1 MLEKRTK
8 TPVLMLKKWTFLIT
22 LFLSLFLSIRAQSS
36 SYEQTIRSQGFVPG
50 QTHDWSHES
59 EISLPQPRLAYINLR
74 SKYGIPY
81 TKTSNFR
88 DTIEYYDAMG
98 NYFMK
103 RAIVNVQGA
112 TSTSF
117 PKRNVKLQL
126 IDDEWQGEV
135 MPTVDF
141 DGWVKQDHFHL
152 KAFYTDWLRGIGIV
166 GYQLFDQI
174 EQQMPASSNRIWKRA
189 GVEGHKN
196 ARCYPDGFP
205 CMMFLNGEFWGICT
219 WQLAKHRRNM
229 AQEKH
234 NALHIHLDGNMNETN
249 FWLDNLKW
257 KAFEVRNPKGL
268 YDMEGNAY
276 DEGAELID
284 SSSPYYALPYDSE
297 DVRQAKQ
304 RSAQVK
310 LAVINL
316 TRRVGE
322 VADLKQSGASTE
334 EIREAIARHFDVE
347 SMVNYLVFSIVTS
360 NYDGFAKNWQWLTY
374 DGGETWHV
382 APYDLDCTFGNYHEG
397 TLVFPARFSYSDSDY
412 RFKISRRGIATW
424 FWDYYK
430 DEIRARYAELR
441 DCGIFSPKNISG
453 LIHAWHDRIGSDLYD
468 MEWARWPNALCISQT
483 ITNPGWEASD
493 DWTDHFNHLPEWKE
507 DVTYQPGDVCRLA
520 RRVWIATG
528 VTTGVRP
535 YQQLGYTDSLERLDA
550 WIEERIAL
558 EDSYFGY
565 TPPEALDEVAAPA
578 AARAIAV
585 LAPDGTPRSRLVRGI
600 NIVRYDDGTSRIV
613 YLH

>member
-1 MLEKRTK
+1 
-8 TPVLMLKKWTFLIT
+8 MLKFLLLT
-22 LFLSLFLSIRAQSS
+22 SLLLSLLFPSHAQTSN
-36 SYEQTIRSQGFVPG
+36 YEQTIRLHGFVPG

-59 EISLPQPRLAYINLR
+59 DISLPQPRLAYINLR

-166 GYQLFDQI
+166 GYQLFDQM

-249 FWLDNLKW
+249 FWFDNLKW
-257 KAFEVRNPKGL
+257 SAFEVRNPKGL

-276 DEGAELID
+276 DEGDELID
-284 SSSPYYALPYDSE
+284 SSSPYYSRPGDSQE
-297 DVRQAKQ
+297 VRQAKQ

-310 LAVINL
+310 QAVIAL

-322 VADLKQSGASTE
+322 VANLKQSGASAE
-334 EIREAIARHFDVE
+334 EIRAAIARHFDVT
-347 SMVNYLVFSIVTS
+347 SMVNYLVFSTVIS

-441 DCGIFSPKNISG
+441 DCGVFSPKNISG
-453 LIHAWHDRIGSDLYD
+453 LTLAQRPVHQPDHHQPRMGGLRRLDRPLQPPARMERGCHLSAGRRLPLGSPCLDCDRRHYRCPSLSA
-468 MEWARWPNALCISQT
+468 ARLHRQPR
-483 ITNPGWEASD
+483 ASGRMD
-493 DWTDHFNHLPEWKE
+493 RRTYRARRLLLLLHSSRGSRRGSSPCRSSCHCCACSRWYAA
-507 DVTYQPGDVCRLA
+507 YQPCSWHQHRALRRRLLACRHDQITP
-520 RRVWIATG
+520 VQI
-528 VTTGVRP
+528 
-535 YQQLGYTDSLERLDA
+535 QQVELM
-550 WIEERIAL
+550 
-558 EDSYFGY
+558 
-565 TPPEALDEVAAPA
+565 
-578 AARAIAV
+578 
-585 LAPDGTPRSRLVRGI
+585 
-600 NIVRYDDGTSRIV
+600 
-613 YLH
+613 

>member
-1 MLEKRTK
+1 
-8 TPVLMLKKWTFLIT
+8 MLKFLLLT
-22 LFLSLFLSIRAQSS
+22 SLLLSLLFPSHAQTSN
-36 SYEQTIRSQGFVPG
+36 YEQTIRLHGFVLG

-59 EISLPQPRLAYINLR
+59 DINLPQPRLAYINLR

-81 TKTSNFR
+81 TNTSNFR
-88 DTIEYYDAMG
+88 DTIEYFDSMG

-126 IDDEWQGEV
+126 IDDDWQGETV
-135 MPTVDF
+135 PTVDF

-166 GYQLFDQI
+166 GYQLFDQM

-441 DCGIFSPKNISG
+441 DCGVFSQKNISG
-453 LIHAWHDRIGSDLYD
+453 LIHDWHDRIGGDLYD

-520 RRVWIATG
+520 RRVWIASS
-528 VTTGVRP
+528 VTQGVRP
-535 YQQLGYTDSLERLDA
+535 YQQLGYTDSLERIDT
-550 WIEERIAL
+550 WISDRLAL

-565 TPPEALDEVAAPA
+565 TAPSESLEQVSRPA
-578 AARAIAV
+578 ASHAIAV
-585 LAPDGTPRSRLVRGI
+585 LAPDGTPRTRLARGI
-600 NIVRYDDGTSRIV
+600 NIVRYDDGSSRIIFSR
-613 YLH
+613 